1 MVPGSGPGFGKSVSA
16 LSYGID
22 PRSPS
27 ACPQKYSVLLVLTD
41 GVVSDMAET
50 RAAIVRAS
58 RLPMSIIIVGVGN
71 ADFSDMRLLDGD
83 DGPLRCPKGVPAAR
97 DIVQFVP
104 FRDFKDVSIGSSLPG
119 KGLLN
124 SSWPPNLSHLP
135 DVLQRALDS
144 SVPHQSP
151 TGPSFDPSA
160 PGSPAPNQPPSLPRP
175 RPPH

>member
-1 MVPGSGPGFGKSVSA
+1 MSSNGARVRTWVWKEYRCRFNRCSHSA
-16 LSYGID
+16 
-22 PRSPS
+22 R
-27 ACPQKYSVLLVLTD
+27 PQKYSVLLVLTD

-104 FRDFKDVSIGSSLPG
+104 FRDFKDVSIWCSLPVR
-119 KGLLN
+119 GLLN
-124 SSWPPNLSHLP
+124 NSCPPICLP
-135 DVLQRALDS
+135 HPLDVLLKI
-144 SVPHQSP
+144 
-151 TGPSFDPSA
+151 TGIRHASLKLIRCSLT
-160 PGSPAPNQPPSLPRP
+160 QLPPLSCP
-175 RPPH
+175 